1 MEGQSGVR
9 DSVDEGGER
18 GPHAKAELETGRP
31 KANQSPQIELT
42 EDELNRIV
50 QAALH
55 THMKTVVK
63 LVFIIAKATYHMNS
77 RGWERR
83 S

>member
-31 KANQSPQIELT
+31 KANQSTQMELT
-42 EDELNRIV
+42 EDELRD
-50 QAALH
+50 
-55 THMKTVVK
+55 
-63 LVFIIAKATYHMNS
+63 
-77 RGWERR
+77 
-83 S
+83 